1 MKNNFSKNFWSIVF
15 LGKAWSFDHW
25 IGQDW
30 TSSQIFTSL
39 ALQTKKPWDYGRWRW
54 PVEKPFL
61 YKVYRGSLENQKEQM
76 DVFRKKFHSAI
87 WTATLNVTQ
96 IQIFTRNESWQP
108 QCDPDS
114 VLHEDRVS
122 AARLYVNSWRGNFN
136 FVSSIW
142 LQSQPTLTPTQ
153 MVEQQK
159 EKFKFSTPMTAFN
172 K

>member
-1 MKNNFSKNFWSIVF
+1 M
-15 LGKAWSFDHW
+15 
-25 IGQDW
+25 
-30 TSSQIFTSL
+30 
-39 ALQTKKPWDYGRWRW
+39 
-54 PVEKPFL
+54 EKRFL
-61 YKVYRGSLENQKEQM
+61 YKVYRRSLENQKERM

-87 WTATLNVTQ
+87 WTATLNVAQ

-122 AARLYVNSWRGNFN
+122 SATEYINSWQGNFN

-142 LQSQPTLTPTQ
+142 LQSQPILTPTQ
-153 MVEQQK
+153 IVEQQK
-159 EKFKFSTPMTAFN
+159 EKFKFSTPMTAID